1 MKQTNVFGKAFSSI
15 ELASFCG
22 QIALILKSGIS
33 TLEGLNIMLEDTFS
47 PEEEPVLK
55 ALIENMQETGSFY
68 QALETTGLFPSYMI
82 HMVQIGEETGTL
94 DEVMSALQIH
104 YEREDAVSRS
114 IRSAVTYPML
124 MTGMMVVVII
134 VLLVKVMPIFNQVFV
149 QLGSEMTGFSRI
161 LMNMGTAINRYFV
174 VFTALL
180 ILVAALMLY
189 GTRTQSGRM
198 LCRKLGYKFSFSKA
212 VYEELASC
220 RFASGMAL
228 TLSSGLNPERSM
240 ELVDALND
248 DPFFQKKL
256 ADCQQHMNDG
266 KDLTDALFASGIFT
280 GMYARMASI
289 GAKTGSMDQVMDT
302 IASLYQDNIDNRMNN
317 ILATLEPTLVILLSL
332 IVGVIL
338 LSVMLPLM
346 GIMSSL

>member
-22 QIALILKSGIS
+22 QVALILKSGIS
-33 TLEGLNIMLEDTFS
+33 ALEGLNIMLEDTFS
-47 PEEEPVLK
+47 PEEEPVLM
-55 ALIENMQETGSFY
+55 ALIENMQETGSLY
-68 QALETTGLFPSYMI
+68 LALEETKLFPSYMI

-94 DEVMSALQIH
+94 DEVMASLQTH

-124 MTGMMVVVII
+124 MTGMMVAVII

-149 QLGSEMTGFSRI
+149 QLGSEMTGFSRV
-161 LMNMGTAINRYFV
+161 LMNMGTAINRYSI

-180 ILVAALMLY
+180 ILAAALILY
-189 GTRTQSGRM
+189 GTRTRSGRNM
-198 LCRKLGYKFSFSKA
+198 CRGLGYKFGFSKA

-240 ELVDALND
+240 ELVNALND
-248 DPFFQKKL
+248 DPLFRKKL
-256 ADCQQHMNDG
+256 NACQQQMNEG